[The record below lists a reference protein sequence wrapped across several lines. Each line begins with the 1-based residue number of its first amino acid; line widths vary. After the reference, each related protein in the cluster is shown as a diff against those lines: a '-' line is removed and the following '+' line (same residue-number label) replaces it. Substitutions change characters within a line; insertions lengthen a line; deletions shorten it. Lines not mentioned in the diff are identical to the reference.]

1 MKPVIRQKVNTVI
14 DIVMFV
20 VMVALAVIGFL
31 IRYTLLSGAE
41 RWERFGRN
49 MDMTFLGLDRHE
61 WGDIH
66 LIFGFSLAVLLVLHI
81 VFHWTQIVCMFKSLF
96 LKKKVMVTA
105 TFSLMVLCIAIMLAP
120 FVFSPEIGEPIRG
133 QGEGY
138 GQAAEIK

>member
-49 MDMTFLGLDRHE
+49 MDRTFLGLDRHE
-61 WGDIH
+61 
-66 LIFGFSLAVLLVLHI
+66 
-81 VFHWTQIVCMFKSLF
+81 
-96 LKKKVMVTA
+96 
-105 TFSLMVLCIAIMLAP
+105 
-120 FVFSPEIGEPIRG
+120 
-133 QGEGY
+133 
-138 GQAAEIK
+138 